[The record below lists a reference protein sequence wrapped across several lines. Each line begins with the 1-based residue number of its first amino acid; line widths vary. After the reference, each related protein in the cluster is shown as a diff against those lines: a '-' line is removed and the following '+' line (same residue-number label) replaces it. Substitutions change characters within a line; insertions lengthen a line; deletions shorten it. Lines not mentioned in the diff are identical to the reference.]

1 MVTGKNTALSLML
14 LTALGT
20 SLASADELDPAR
32 QSYDVPEI
40 SYYGIHKVCIGDQWY
55 LTTYD
60 GGVPTGITPKLKG
73 GKPELCVEPKQ
84 LTPETKRELYY
95 KG

>member
-1 MVTGKNTALSLML
+1 MTSKMIALSLVL

-20 SLASADELDPAR
+20 GSSALAEPDPAR
-32 QSYDVPEI
+32 QSRDVPVET
-40 SYYGIHKVCIGDQWY
+40 SVSGIYKNCIGDQWY
-55 LTTYD
+55 LVTYD
-60 GGVPTGITPKLKG
+60 GGAPTGITPKLKG